1 MKEGSLWGAL
11 TRGNGGVQDKNEA
24 AGLSGW
30 RGVPQCYLDPDSSLA
45 FAVCLSASNLTSLFL
60 CGKKRVRPHQN
71 VMIGTIHPGTVKY
84 QAPAKEFLLEVFH
97 FHRESR
103 K

>member
-45 FAVCLSASNLTSLFL
+45 FAVCLSASNLTSLYL

-71 VMIGTIHPGTVKY
+71 VMIGTVHPGTVKY
-84 QAPAKEFLLEVFH
+84 QVH
-97 FHRESR
+97 S
-103 K
+103 

>member
-1 MKEGSLWGAL
+1 MC
-11 TRGNGGVQDKNEA
+11 GGPGLNEA
-24 AGLSGW
+24 AGLSDW

-71 VMIGTIHPGTVKY
+71 VMIGTVHPGTVKY